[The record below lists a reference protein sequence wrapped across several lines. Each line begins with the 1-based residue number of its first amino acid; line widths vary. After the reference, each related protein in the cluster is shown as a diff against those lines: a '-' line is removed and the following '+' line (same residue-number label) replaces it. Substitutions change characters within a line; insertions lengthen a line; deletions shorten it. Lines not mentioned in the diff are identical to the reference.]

1 MISEL
6 KLNWRCIMIFLLKWV
21 KFYKIYIFTPPP
33 HIVVKILLWRRV
45 SKFSLLWS
53 WWMTEGLE
61 NWLVTSRHTTWKTC
75 NIFHIVSADWDQNFF
90 YMLIWGFYPISIDW
104 FPNWLRHQKL
114 GLFKSFPIISRCW
127 TWNQR
132 AVRCLF

>member
-21 KFYKIYIFTPPP
+21 KFYKICIFTP

-75 NIFHIVSADWDQNFF
+75 NIFHIVSADWDQNLF
-90 YMLIWGFYPISIDW
+90 YMLIWGFDPSQHWLISKLAQTSKIRVIQKV
-104 FPNWLRHQKL
+104 FPSYVDVEHEFRGQ
-114 GLFKSFPIISRCW
+114 
-127 TWNQR
+127 
-132 AVRCLF
+132 